1 MLSEKSTTGF
11 NWEKSGMGMNA
22 LALKNTAIELRGL
35 LERYQLT
42 EPDARHL
49 LLSLQQL
56 ITAAEQGHITTPVEA
71 RDIPGHRMMDE
82 SNLRQYRD
90 LSAAYSNFHIELI
103 DGREWESFKR
113 LEHSMKK
120 NTPIN

>member
-11 NWEKSGMGMNA
+11 NWKKSGMGMNA

-56 ITAAEQGHITTPVEA
+56 ITAAEQGHITTAIEA
-71 RDIPGHRMMDE
+71 RDIPGHRLMDE

-90 LSAAYSNFHIELI
+90 LSAAYSNFYIELI

-113 LEHSMKK
+113 LERSMK
-120 NTPIN
+120 